1 MLQALFYE
9 KNLSFLVKKCVFLLT
24 KIRTYVMMKP
34 WKGGNDIESSK
45 AETAKEKQQQS

>member
-24 KIRTYVMMKP
+24 NIRPYGILNTSLEERRKCL
-34 WKGGNDIESSK
+34 
-45 AETAKEKQQQS
+45 